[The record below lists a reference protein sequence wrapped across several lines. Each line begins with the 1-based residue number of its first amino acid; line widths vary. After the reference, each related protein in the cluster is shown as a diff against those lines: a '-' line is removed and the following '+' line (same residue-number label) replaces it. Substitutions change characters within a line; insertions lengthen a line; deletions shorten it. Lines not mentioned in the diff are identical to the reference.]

1 MSLWPVKVES
11 DNSTTSKLIVNAWV
25 RGIAESVRL
34 DIERVYAQNV
44 LRAVATIRSKRRKEG
59 SVMLFGMRSKSLTQ
73 RVDLH
78 RHLHSWWQ
86 KNRKLDCTW

>member
-59 SVMLFGMRSKSLTQ
+59 SVMLL
-73 RVDLH
+73 
-78 RHLHSWWQ
+78 HLHSWRQ